1 MDGQTVNSP
10 IRLLIVDDHPVV
22 RAGLI
27 SMLRRQSVL
36 KVVGA
41 AESGAAALTFVRRNA
56 VDVILLDLRMPKL
69 NGIETLLALRQITP
83 TPRVVILSS
92 FDFEEEIYRA
102 VQAGAKGYISKDT
115 SREELVAAIVAAH
128 HGKTYLPEP
137 IAGKLAE
144 RMLRSSLS
152 PRELEILQALSKG
165 LTNKDIGRILQISQF
180 TVRNHIKQI
189 TTKLEVCDR
198 TEATRVAIQQGII
211 VVAQ

>member
-1 MDGQTVNSP
+1 MEGQTVNSP

-27 SMLRRQSVL
+27 SMLRRQIVL
-36 KVVGA
+36 KVVGSV
-41 AESGAAALTFVRRNA
+41 ESGAAALTFARRNT

-69 NGIETLLALRQITP
+69 NGIETLQALRQIVP

-92 FDFEEEIYRA
+92 FDCEEEIYRA

-128 HGKTYLPEP
+128 NDKTYLPQH

-144 RMLRSSLS
+144 RMMRSSLS